1 MVFFVFKVHLS
12 HPPIRVKVKWRPSM
26 VDMIFTFK
34 KNRYTSHVHF
44 CIQAWCRMFIA
55 RQETKQRGQ
64 QDVTRVFI
72 SLTYHKLVRNGVR
85 GLFPL
90 KNERTSE
97 CLFLPLLVPCPV
109 SIFFKWHW
117 RNSHINRS
125 TASGNLKAVRV
136 HLCWFMSRLIEK
148 LLYVEDHHFVVFFG
162 NAVKKWYIMLNVI
175 IWYRNLLIFKD
186 IKRQHCP
193 SK

>member
-1 MVFFVFKVHLS
+1 MTSIPWL
-12 HPPIRVKVKWRPSM
+12 IG
-26 VDMIFTFK
+26 IFTLK

-72 SLTYHKLVRNGVR
+72 SLTYHKLVSNGVR
-85 GLFPL
+85 GLFPP
-90 KNERTSE
+90 KERENFWMSFPSFTSSVS
-97 CLFLPLLVPCPV
+97 CFRLTFFL
-109 SIFFKWHW
+109 KWHL

-125 TASGNLKAVRV
+125 IASGNLKVARV
-136 HLCWFMSRLIEK
+136 HLCWFMSRLNEK
-148 LLYVEDHHFVVFFG
+148 LFCVEDHHFVVIFG
-162 NAVKKWYIMLNVI
+162 NALRKWYILLSVI
-175 IWYRNLLIFKD
+175 NLYRNLLIFKD
-186 IKRQHCP
+186 IKCQHCP